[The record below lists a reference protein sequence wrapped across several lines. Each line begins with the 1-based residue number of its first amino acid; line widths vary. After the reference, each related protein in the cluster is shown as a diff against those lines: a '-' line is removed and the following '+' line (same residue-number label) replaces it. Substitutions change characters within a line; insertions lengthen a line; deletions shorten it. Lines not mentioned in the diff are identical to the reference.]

1 MKHLAFWIIV
11 GAVVVNLAAH
21 RHRHLQTPQGWSGDG
36 GPPKVVHVRPV
47 SWDDGPPP
55 PPAPPK
61 APRKISSK
69 ANKAKQAPSPAPA
82 ALPGPKLP
90 PEWWPHDR
98 AEEEALAKTP
108 DSRIRVGKL
117 SATEDSS
124 ITSSLLPSGVRIL
137 ISKLSATE
145 DAARKDLRHQISAE
159 VGNWLAGDVPRTW
172 EPATREIEAMIL
184 DTYIQPVAE
193 SIDDSSKDLDD
204 TYILYR
210 AGSKVDFSSTR
221 RAHFVGL
228 YNDHVVQQRMIQGG
242 GVLGFTLIVLAAL
255 AGYIRADEATKGY
268 YTNRLR
274 LLAAAGVGAAGVVI
288 YQILA

>member
-36 GPPKVVHVRPV
+36 GPPGSVRVHTV
-47 SWDDGPPP
+47 SWDGDPPP

-69 ANKAKQAPSPAPA
+69 TNKAKQAPSPSPAPA
-82 ALPGPKLP
+82 ALPGPKRP
-90 PEWWPHDR
+90 PEWWPRDR
-98 AEEEALAKTP
+98 DEEEALAKTTDP
-108 DSRIRVGKL
+108 RG
-117 SATEDSS
+117 A
-124 ITSSLLPSGVRIL
+124 RIL

-145 DAARKDLRHQISAE
+145 EAARKDLRHKVSAE
-159 VGNWLAGDVPRTW
+159 VGNWLAGDVPRFW
-172 EPATREIEAMIL
+172 EPATREIDAMIL
-184 DTYIQPVAE
+184 GTYIKPVAE
-193 SIDDSSKDLDD
+193 SLDDSSKDLDE

-221 RAHFVGL
+221 REHLVGL
-228 YNDHVVQQRMIQGG
+228 YNDHIVRQRMIQGG

>member
-11 GAVVVNLAAH
+11 GIVVVNVAARRHH
-21 RHRHLQTPQGWSGDG
+21 RHSPEAWVSNG
-36 GPPKVVHVRPV
+36 GPPGPVHVRTV
-47 SWDDGPPP
+47 SWDGDPPP

-69 ANKAKQAPSPAPA
+69 TNKAKQAASPTPAPA

-90 PEWWPHDR
+90 PEWWPRDR
-98 AEEEALAKTP
+98 DEEEALAKAADP
-108 DSRIRVGKL
+108 RG
-117 SATEDSS
+117 A
-124 ITSSLLPSGVRIL
+124 RIL

-145 DAARKDLRHQISAE
+145 DAARKELRRKVSAE
-159 VGNWLAGDVPRTW
+159 VGNWLAGDIPRTW
-172 EPATREIEAMIL
+172 EPSTREIDAMIL
-184 DTYIQPVAE
+184 GTYIQPKAE
-193 SIDDSSKDLDD
+193 SIDDSSKDLDE

-221 RAHFVGL
+221 RSHLVGL
-228 YNDHVVQQRMIQGG
+228 YNDHIVQQRMIQGG
-242 GVLGFTLIVLAAL
+242 GVLGFTLIALLAL

-288 YQILA
+288 YRVLA